1 MSNYHVPVMLS
12 ECLEALQLRTGAV
25 YVDATLGGAGHS
37 LAMLQACPG
46 IKLYSF
52 DQDMDAIRHSS
63 EVLQSF
69 SDQVELIQANFSAL
83 RTELALRR
91 VAGIDGILFDLGL
104 SSHQIDMVERGFS
117 FDRDA
122 TLDMR
127 MDQEQEYSALEAV
140 NQLEVGELARI
151 IRSYSDELHAL
162 RIAKAIVSARQETEI
177 RTTRNLAAIIE
188 SVVGAGTKDS
198 LKSKVRVF
206 QAIRIHVNQELDV
219 LEQALVDAI
228 HLLVPG
234 GRIVVMSYHSL
245 EDRIVKNIFR
255 DAAQGCKCPPKMI
268 QCNCDEKQRIKL
280 ITRKPVEASVNEVT
294 NNNRARSAKLRVAEK
309 IWGK

>member
-1 MSNYHVPVMLS
+1 MSNYHVPVMRV

-46 IKLYSF
+46 IKLYCF
-52 DQDMDAIRHSS
+52 DQDQEAIRYSS
-63 EVLQSF
+63 EVLKDHRDS
-69 SDQVELIQANFSAL
+69 VELIQANFSAL

-91 VAGIDGILFDLGL
+91 VSGIDGILFDLGL
-104 SSHQIDMVERGFS
+104 SSHQIDETQRGFS

-122 TLDMR
+122 RLDMR

-140 NQLEVGELARI
+140 NQLEISDLARV

-162 RIAKAIVSARQETEI
+162 RIAKAIVAARQDGEI
-177 RTTRNLAAIIE
+177 SSTRKLATIIE

-206 QAIRIHVNQELDV
+206 QAIRIHVNQELTV
-219 LEQALVDAI
+219 LEQALEDAI
-228 HLLVPG
+228 HLLNPG

-255 DAAQGCKCPPKMI
+255 DAAKGCKCPPKMI
-268 QCNCDEKQRIKL
+268 QCNCDEKKRLTL
-280 ITRKPVEASVNEVT
+280 ITRRPIEASEKEVSG
-294 NNNRARSAKLRVAEK
+294 NNRARSAKLRVAEK
-309 IWGK
+309 VRGI

>member
-1 MSNYHVPVMLS
+1 MSIYHVPVMQN

-37 LAMLQACPG
+37 QAMLKACPG
-46 IKLYSF
+46 IKLYCF

-63 EVLQSF
+63 DVLKDF
-69 SDQVELIQANFSAL
+69 SDSAELIQANFSAL

-104 SSHQIDMVERGFS
+104 SSHQIDETERGFS

-140 NQLEVGELARI
+140 NQLEVGELAKV

-162 RIAKAIVSARQETEI
+162 RIAKAIVAGRQDTQI
-177 RTTRNLAAIIE
+177 RTTRELASIIE
-188 SVVGAGTKDS
+188 TVVGSGTKES

-206 QAIRIHVNQELDV
+206 QAIRIHVNQELQV
-219 LEQALVDAI
+219 LEQALEDAI
-228 HLLVPG
+228 HLLNPG

-268 QCNCDEKQRIKL
+268 QCNCDAKQRLKL
-280 ITRKPVEASVNEVT
+280 ITRRPIEASANELAI
-294 NNNRARSAKLRVAEK
+294 NNRARSAKLRVAEK